1 MKTDKLNRLE
11 ENLKTLK
18 SIKDNYSI
26 DDISADKVDEWGL
39 RYGLFESI
47 QIIIDL
53 ACHITAEKNLG
64 TPKNYSDCI
73 SLLISYDYLK
83 PDLGKRLISMIGLRN
98 LLIHEPARPSGGYGI
113 IEVEKLFEYLNHLD
127 DIHDFI
133 YAVQNVNLSDDAV

>member
-18 SIKDNYSI
+18 SIKENYSL
-26 DDISADKVDEWGL
+26 DDMIADKVDEWGL

-73 SLLISYDYLK
+73 SLLISNKYLTQ
-83 PDLGKRLISMIGLRN
+83 DLGKKIISMIGLRN
-98 LLIHEPARPSGGYGI
+98 LLIHEYGI
-113 IEVEKLFEYLNHLD
+113 IEIEKLWEYLNYLD
-127 DIHDFI
+127 DIENFI
-133 YAVQNVNLSDDAV
+133 YAIRDIKFE